1 MLDSLSLKPM
11 VDTLPFQDEKPFLR
25 DWLIAT
31 TLGLIVGMM
40 MSWYIPRSALD
51 VANWIE
57 AGLLNGIPNQGVG
70 QVIRTL
76 PSYVVTT
83 TSVGAV
89 VGVFLGIA
97 QWMALRRLSV
107 PWARKWLLA
116 SVAGAVVSYLLM
128 AAFNILGILLDPANG
143 LLKGLADSGLWIGV
157 IMGIAQWRV
166 LRKVTPHAVWWIAVA
181 IGIWAAGSSLNH
193 FFGRQIVNLIS
204 SSLAVFI
211 RREFGMSNLGGVRF
225 FTMGQVVMWSIGG
238 AMGGFITGKVLVWLV
253 RKPLDL

>member
-1 MLDSLSLKPM
+1 MLDT
-11 VDTLPFQDEKPFLR
+11 DHPFRDRTFLR
-25 DWLIAT
+25 DWIIAT
-31 TLGLIVGMM
+31 TLGLMVGMM
-40 MSWYIPRSALD
+40 MSWYIPRSTLD

-76 PSYVVTT
+76 PSFVVTT

-107 PWARKWLLA
+107 PWAREWLWA

-128 AAFNILGILLDPANG
+128 AAFNILGILLDPVNG

-157 IMGIAQWRV
+157 IMGLAQWLV
-166 LRKVTPHAVWWIAVA
+166 LRKVTPHAGWWIPVA
-181 IGIWAAGSSLNH
+181 LGIWAAGSTLNH
-193 FFGRQIVNLIS
+193 FFGRQIVNWMS
-204 SSLAVFI
+204 SSLAIFA
-211 RREFGMSNLGGVRF
+211 RTGFGLRNLGGVRF
-225 FTMGQVVMWSIGG
+225 FTMGQIVMWSIEGVI
-238 AMGGFITGKVLVWLV
+238 GGFISGKVLGWLKTAGFV
-253 RKPLDL
+253 KQ